1 MDISHLSP
9 SGLRLLHMCGE
20 AFRRKYVE
28 KQPMTSGLA
37 AAVGT
42 AVHKS
47 AERDLTAKRD
57 EGELQAEEVIVDTAA
72 DAFEIAIG
80 DSRTTLTK
88 EERQD
93 KAKVLGK
100 AKDQAIGLARV
111 HHHELAPMVAPKLI
125 EHRFDIEFDGFPL
138 TLVGY
143 VDLVEDDNTIRDLKT
158 RGKKPRPD
166 DATDDIGLA
175 WYAMSLDVSDL
186 GSAPALA
193 LDVLVKTK
201 TPKLETV
208 WATSP
213 MDHGPLLARIERA
226 ALVIEA
232 GAYLP
237 APPDHWKCSEKFC
250 DFYNDCP
257 FGRARRIQI

>member
-1 MDISHLSP
+1 MDINHLSP

-28 KQPMTSGLA
+28 KAPMTSGLA

-42 AVHKS
+42 AVHKA
-47 AERDLTAKRD
+47 AEMDLVAKRD
-57 EGELQAEEVIVDTAA
+57 EGELLADEVIFDSAA
-72 DAFEIAIG
+72 DAFENAIG
-80 DSRTTLTK
+80 DARTELHGD
-88 EERQD
+88 EAD
-93 KAKVLGK
+93 KTILGK
-100 AKDQAIGLARV
+100 AKDQAIGLAGV
-111 HHHELAPMVAPKLI
+111 HHSQLAPMVAPKLI
-125 EHRFDIEFDGFPL
+125 EHKFEIEFDGFPL

-143 VDLVEDDNTIRDLKT
+143 ADLVETDNTIRDLKT

-175 WYAMSLDVSDL
+175 WYAMSLDAS
-186 GSAPALA
+186 GIGAAPSLA

-201 TPKLETV
+201 VPKLETV
-208 WATSP
+208 WAASP
-213 MDHGPLLARIERA
+213 TNHQPLLARIERA
-226 ALVIEA
+226 AMVIQS

-237 APPDHWKCSEKFC
+237 APTDHWKCSEKFC
-250 DFYNDCP
+250 DFYDDCP

>member
-1 MDISHLSP
+1 MDIDHLSP
-9 SGLRLLHMCGE
+9 SGLRLLQMCGE
-20 AFRRKYVE
+20 AFRRKYVD

-47 AERDLTAKRD
+47 AELDLTAKRD
-57 EGELQAEEVIVDTAA
+57 EGELQAEEVIIDTAA
-72 DAFEIAIG
+72 DAFETAVA
-80 DSRTTLTK
+80 DPRTALTK
-88 EERQD
+88 EERE
-93 KAKVLGK
+93 ARAAVLGK

-125 EHRFDIEFDGFPL
+125 EHRFEIEFDGFPL

-143 VDLVEDDNTIRDLKT
+143 ADLVENDNTIRDLKT

-175 WYAMSLDVSDL
+175 WYAMSLDVSEL
-186 GSAPALA
+186 GYAPALA

-213 MDHGPLLARIERA
+213 TDHDPLLARIERA
-226 ALVIEA
+226 ALVIQA